1 MSNPPIVSRRPSFG
15 STGPISSGTVP
26 SAYPMGASFIS
37 ITVFFLIMFA
47 SDAIL
52 SSVSL
57 ATLGITVTISL
68 LIFMA
73 IIILILFVL

>member
-1 MSNPPIVSRRPSFG
+1 MSNPPIVSRPPSMG
-15 STGPISSGTVP
+15 SAGLTPTGTVP
-26 SAYPMGASFIS
+26 PSFPMGASFVA
-37 ITVFFLIMFA
+37 ITVFFLIMLA

-57 ATLGITVTISL
+57 ATLGISVTISIVL
-68 LIFMA
+68 FMA